1 MVYNRRS
8 RFAAKSFRLMRNN
21 PDGTNPSITNMLGF
35 SGTANLSGV
44 LTTNAANLTVK
55 IDNGTAETKSVDF
68 TAAVSKTAVTIAEA
82 VTALNTASFTSLT
95 FSSGTDKDG
104 NARLKCVS
112 AAGTYVQVTG
122 ELAAALGFGQ
132 GIEFGGNGLEM
143 FHFTDGDGLVSIT
156 MPKDTVDKQQIDVE
170 SSTGTVRRMNIGA
183 KLLGVS
189 PVISVYKDD
198 YGVLEAIEGGT
209 WDRTA
214 DTYTPPLATETTH
227 PSLMME
233 VYAPLVNKDNANLGD
248 EDSYELTTLHNCQG
262 MEGDED
268 FANKDWKTVTYNIT
282 ASEYT
287 DSTGVAHP
295 AYDKKRIS
303 KTAYQALDIANV

>member
-21 PDGTNPSITNMLGF
+21 PDGTNPTASNMLGF
-35 SGTANLSGV
+35 SGTANLTGV
-44 LTTNAANLTVK
+44 LTSKVADLTVK

-68 TAAVSKTAVTIAEA
+68 TAASSESAVTIAEA
-82 VTALNTASFTSLT
+82 VTALTTAAFTSLT

-104 NARLKCVS
+104 NACLKCVAS
-112 AAGTYVQVTG
+112 TGTYIQITG
-122 ELAAALGFGQ
+122 ELAAALGFGN
-132 GIEFGGNGLEM
+132 GINFGGNGLEI

-198 YGVLEAIEGGT
+198 YGVLEAIEGGV
-209 WDRTA
+209 WDRTE

-303 KTAYQALDIANV
+303 KTAYEALDIANV